1 MASVRGNLRQRGVI
15 KVAAALLLLSLPV
28 GAAFAQD
35 GTAFTPATLG
45 DGERSLL
52 ARLRTPIERPSGN
65 YDVPLTCQVIVE
77 PDGSTRSP
85 RCLAIER
92 YDAFRFETERALA
105 GTIMSPARID
115 GEPVRVLMNLTV
127 GYRCAETC
135 PAFLFTNHGRNGEE
149 FGFRYSAPQP
159 VLDDDTWYQGFDDK
173 LIWAAGER
181 GPDEIGGVRFVISAH
196 IDAAGTMSEPRVDNV
211 YPGSTGRSYEESAQR
226 AADSL
231 LDARYI
237 PGFSEGEPVE
247 MRLYDYWLDPDGARL
262 DLLTLPVRVQIL
274 WSDLVPALNS
284 TLTEQQVRQMFVEA
298 NELWQP
304 ASIRWNLESIVHTQ
318 AERQLA
324 FRRTMLEDPTG
335 AAQGGDET
343 LSQVCP
349 SQDRLQQGWN
359 ICWVLA
365 APRGA
370 FYFYPLG
377 MVMLG
382 EQNILTEAPSPPFA
396 LAHVLGHFMGLGD
409 APRCATTFMRS
420 FEGTEDSDA
429 CSNPTPTV
437 LTSDQIKRARDQALI
452 GTPFRNPFVPRR
464 RRSGR
469 GGGMGMSF

>member
-1 MASVRGNLRQRGVI
+1 MVSVRENLRQRGVI
-15 KVAAALLLLSLPV
+15 KVAAALLLLSMPV

-92 YDAFRFETERALA
+92 YDDFRFETERALA

-173 LIWAAGER
+173 LAWAAGER

-237 PGFSEGEPVE
+237 PGFSKGEPVE

-304 ASIRWNLESIVHTQ
+304 AAIQWNLESIARTQ

-324 FRRTMLEDPTG
+324 FRSTVSDDPT
-335 AAQGGDET
+335 AATRDSVET

-349 SQDRLQQGWN
+349 AQSRLEQGWN
-359 ICWVLA
+359 ICWVGA

-370 FYFYPLG
+370 LYFYPQG
-377 MVMLG
+377 TVMLG
-382 EQNILTEAPSPPFA
+382 EQDILTEVAPPPFA
-396 LAHVLGHFMGLGD
+396 LAHALGHLLGLGD
-409 APRCATTFMRS
+409 APQCAATFMRW
-420 FEGTEDSDA
+420 FEGSDA
-429 CSNPTPTV
+429 SVTCGNPTPTI
-437 LTSDQIKRARDQALI
+437 LTDEQIKRARDQAST
-452 GTPFRNPFVPRR
+452 GMPFRNPPVQRR
-464 RRSGR
+464 GR
-469 GGGMGMSF
+469 GGGRGMGR